1 MRNANMQMSVL
12 LLSTASVSPAYAG
25 IGNSSLRPS
34 YSWNWISIGTLVP
47 MEGRT
52 IYGAGGAELGY
63 VLAVD
68 AHESLVQ
75 VQTRDGVAV
84 ALPARLIS
92 NRTGQLRASTLSPL
106 DMMAIAT
113 QQTGRTVAI
122 NVDVRHNGG

>member
-1 MRNANMQMSVL
+1 
-12 LLSTASVSPAYAG
+12 
-25 IGNSSLRPS
+25 
-34 YSWNWISIGTLVP
+34 

-52 IYGAGGAELGY
+52 IYGADSAELGY

-68 AHESLVQ
+68 VQESLVQ

-84 ALPARLIS
+84 ALPARLVS

-106 DMMAIAT
+106 DMMVIAQ

-122 NVDVRHNGG
+122 NVEIRHSSG